1 MTGGRPCDR
10 RSTRG
15 SIAQAAELL
24 DACRARG
31 ETIVT
36 AESCTGGLVAATL
49 TAIPGSSDVF
59 ERGFVTYANA
69 AKSEMLGVPYWLI
82 ERHGAVSEDVAR
94 AMAGGALTHS
104 QASLAVAVT
113 GIAGPD
119 GGTPEK
125 PVGLVH
131 FAAGAARRRR
141 SATRWCCSA
150 ISGAPRSGG
159 GASSARSRCSA
170 HCCEA
175 SARAFASIDRIGPRL
190 EGVGI
195 FLHGLVE
202 EAADQPLEQARAE
215 AIGDIEVD
223 LARPLA

>member
-1 MTGGRPCDR
+1 VSLAIDIDERL
-10 RSTRG
+10 
-15 SIAQAAELL
+15 IAHAAELL
-24 DACRARG
+24 AACRAHG

-69 AKSEMLGVPYWLI
+69 AKSETLGVPYWLI
-82 ERHGAVSEDVAR
+82 ERDVVR

-131 FAAGAARRRR
+131 FAAARRD
-141 SATRWCCSA
+141 TP
-150 ISGAPRSGG
+150 IVHEKVLFGDLG
-159 GASSARSRCSA
+159 
-170 HCCEA
+170 
-175 SARAFASIDRIGPRL
+175 
-190 EGVGI
+190 
-195 FLHGLVE
+195 
-202 EAADQPLEQARAE
+202 RAE
-215 AIGDIEVD
+215 IRQLSVEKA
-223 LARPLA
+223 LALLASLL